1 MLFLPGALSANA
13 GAHLRPEADARYE
26 RTLEAVR
33 CSAWFGENV
42 RTDVGAA
49 FRCGPG
55 ATRPMAF
62 TPTGAVRRPHLL

>member
-1 MLFLPGALSANA
+1 MLSAS
-13 GAHLRPEADARYE
+13 AHLRPEAGATQE

-42 RTDVGAA
+42 HMDIGAA
-49 FRCGPG
+49 FRCGPE

-62 TPTGAVRRPHLL
+62 TPTCAGRRPHLL